1 MSCQTEVRER
11 CVVILGKSGAGKSS
25 IANMLLGCDPMS
37 QKEPWFAVSHKALD
51 SLSDEVVLAETEFF
65 RDDIKYKMTL
75 IDTVGLFDA
84 RNQPKK
90 DNETILEK
98 LEEYFKDH
106 IKGVNLILFVCKKGR
121 FTQEEKDVFLLISR
135 KFVSEICPISALV
148 FTGCEADTPEVRKE
162 FCDDFESNVY
172 TKQIALQMKK
182 GVHTVGFPPL
192 NRMVPSLQPACKKQM
207 EEDKEHLI
215 DLIVECEKKHLTRK
229 LFQEKVKPKL
239 RICTIL

>member
-1 MSCQTEVRER
+1 MSYQTEVRER
-11 CVVILGKSGAGKSS
+11 CVVILGKSGAGKSTV
-25 IANMLLGCDPMS
+25 ANVLLGCDPAS
-37 QKEPWFAVSHKALD
+37 QKQRFAVSHNVLD
-51 SLSDEVVLAETEFF
+51 SVSEGVVHAKTEFL
-65 RDDIKYKMTL
+65 RDDIKYQMTV

-90 DNETILEK
+90 DDETIFEK

-106 IKGVNLILFVCKKGR
+106 INGVNLILFVCKKGR
-121 FTQEEKDVFLLISR
+121 FTKEEKDVFLFISR

-192 NRMVPSLQPACKKQM
+192 NRMMPSLQPAYRQRM
-207 EEDKEHLI
+207 EEDKKHLI
-215 DLIVECEKKHLTRK
+215 DLIVECERKHLTRK
-229 LFQEKVKPKL
+229 LFQEKVKPWL
-239 RICTIL
+239 EICTIL